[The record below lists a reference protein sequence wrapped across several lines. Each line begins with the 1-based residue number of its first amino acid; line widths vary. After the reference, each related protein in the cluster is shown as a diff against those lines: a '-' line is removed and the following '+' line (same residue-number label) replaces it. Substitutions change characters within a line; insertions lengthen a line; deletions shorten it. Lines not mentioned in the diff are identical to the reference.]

1 MKSLYHNQ
9 IFNITRLDIY
19 SRGLTGICSLFNITD
34 IIICELNCKI
44 KLYNKKIDV
53 KIIIK
58 VICFYLRRALTT
70 ALTLR
75 LRRSVY
81 VCPVPT
87 KTIGC
92 PVVYVIEMAAPTY
105 KNNEDIVTDCLV
117 IHFHFVNFQQFLSY
131 LS

>member
-1 MKSLYHNQ
+1 MS
-9 IFNITRLDIY
+9 DI
-19 SRGLTGICSLFNITD
+19 
-34 IIICELNCKI
+34 
-44 KLYNKKIDV
+44 KKIDV
-53 KIIIK
+53 KIIIE

-117 IHFHFVNFQQFLSY
+117 IRFHFVNFQFFLSY
-131 LS
+131 LSWYGLIVCQFTSIFCNNGWSVWYRTSDF